1 MEHNMEHNLVVS
13 PAPHIKSKFSVSGMM
28 LDTLI
33 ALVPAGV
40 GAVIFFGY
48 EAFLVILTSSVVAV
62 LSEYFV
68 NLLRK
73 QKMTITDFS
82 CIVTGVLL
90 AYSLPS
96 TTPLWMVAVGSFFA
110 IVFGKMVFGGIGFNP
125 FNPALVGRAF
135 LQISFPKEIGS
146 FVIDGITT
154 ATPLTIIKNKI
165 GTNSVD
171 IINLLIGN
179 YASSLGETS
188 VILLLLGYLY
198 LVFRKHINLFVPIFY
213 VLTVGIMSMI
223 VSPENLAVYIFGGG
237 LFLGAIFM
245 ATDPVTTPVSPKGKI
260 IFAIGCGILTCVIR
274 FWGSYPEGVC
284 FSILLMNLLTPIIDN
299 YTIVKKFGS
308 VVNKKQE
315 V

>member
-1 MEHNMEHNLVVS
+1 MEQQLIIS
-13 PAPHIKSKFSVSGMM
+13 PAPHIKSKLSVRSMM
-28 LDTLI
+28 LDTII
-33 ALVPAGV
+33 ALIPSGI

-48 EAFLVILTSSVVAV
+48 KSLLVILTSIFSAI

-73 QKMTITDFS
+73 QQPTIKDFS
-82 CIVTGVLL
+82 CVITGLLL

-96 TTPLWMVAVGSFFA
+96 STPLWIVAIGSFVG
-110 IVFGKMVFGGIGFNP
+110 IVFGKMVFGGIGFNI

-135 LQISFPKEIGS
+135 LQISFPVEINT

-154 ATPLTIIKNKI
+154 ATPLTIIKNKMAY
-165 GTNSVD
+165 
-171 IINLLIGN
+171 NLPDVYNLIIGN
-179 YASSLGETS
+179 YASSLGESS

-198 LVFRKHINLFVPIFY
+198 LVLKKHIYPLPPLVYIT
-213 VLTVGIMSMI
+213 TVGLISLA
-223 VSPENLAVYIFGGG
+223 VSPQNLPVYIFGGG

-245 ATDPVTTPVSPKGKI
+245 ITDPVTTPVSLKGKI

-308 VVNKKQE
+308 IKTE
-315 V
+315 R

>member
-1 MEHNMEHNLVVS
+1 MEQNLIIS
-13 PAPHIKSKFSVSGMM
+13 PPPHIKSKFSVKNMM

-33 ALVPAGV
+33 ALIPSGV

-48 EAFLVILTSSVVAV
+48 ESLLVILTAV
-62 LSEYFV
+62 LAAILSEYFV
-68 NLLRK
+68 NLIRK
-73 QKMTITDFS
+73 QKPTITDFS
-82 CIVTGVLL
+82 CIITGILL

-96 TTPLWMVAVGSFFA
+96 STPLWMVVIGVFVG
-110 IVFGKMVFGGIGFNP
+110 IVFGKMVFGGIGFNL

-135 LQISFPKEIGS
+135 LQISFPKEISS

-154 ATPLTIIKNKI
+154 ATPLTIIKYKMEA
-165 GTNSVD
+165 GTTN
-171 IINLLIGN
+171 IYNLLIGN
-179 YASSLGETS
+179 YASSLGESS

-198 LVFRKHINLFVPIFY
+198 LIFRKHIHPLVPLFYI
-213 VLTVGIMSMI
+213 LTVGIISFI
-223 VSPENLAVYIFGGG
+223 VSPKNLATYIFGGG

-260 IFAIGCGILTCVIR
+260 IFAVGCGILTCVIR

-299 YTIVKKFGS
+299 YTIIKKFGS
-308 VVNKKQE
+308 VVREK
-315 V
+315 